1 MAHVLH
7 PRKCNDLSNFKPTS
21 ENTHQTLLPLLE
33 MEHPDRPIHVY
44 TD

>member
-1 MAHVLH
+1 MISPISSPHQ
-7 PRKCNDLSNFKPTS
+7 K
-21 ENTHQTLLPLLE
+21 NTHQTLLPLLE